1 MLDGTTLLAEINGIG
16 GVAINIFGQ
25 VAFHGRTDTTDTVF
39 FAEEVQGVDL
49 PADGDESSTG

>member
-1 MLDGTTLLAEINGIG
+1 LREINNIG

-25 VAFHGRTDTTDTVF
+25 VAFHGRTDTTDAVF
-39 FAEEVQGVDL
+39 VAEVVQVVDL